1 MNIERYR
8 IRPEE
13 QVVLNRCPTTRDKS
27 FQKKQAV
34 NERMPANLKKMAD
47 LQERLYAENRYAL
60 LIVLQAMDAA
70 GKDGAI
76 KHVMRGLNPQGVQVV
91 SFKQPSSEELDRDYL
106 WRINRALPR
115 RGEIGIFNRSHYEEV
130 IVTRVHNLVQNQQIP
145 QEFLTEHIWQERYRQ
160 MNDFERYLH
169 ENGTRVV
176 KIFLHVSKD
185 EQRERLLDR
194 INEPDKNWKFSSGDV
209 RERRFWDQY
218 MQAYEDMLEHTSTDY
233 APWYCVP
240 ADSKWYARW
249 VISQIVLEHLQ
260 DINPQFPELAAEERA
275 VLEECR
281 RLLEDGE

>member
-145 QEFLTEHIWQERYRQ
+145 QEFLTEDIWQERYRQ
-160 MNDFERYLH
+160 MNDYERYLH
-169 ENGTRVV
+169 ENGIRMV
-176 KIFLHVSKD
+176 KIYLHLSRD
-185 EQRERLLDR
+185 EQRERLLRR
-194 INEPDKNWKFSSGDV
+194 INEPDKHWKFSSGDV
-209 RERRFWDQY
+209 HERKFWDQY
-218 MQAYEDMLEHTSTDY
+218 MRAYEDMMEHTSTLY

-249 VISQIVLEHLQ
+249 VISEIVMRQLEA
-260 DINPQFPELAAEERA
+260 INPQFPELAAAERA
-275 VLEECR
+275 VLEESR
-281 RLLEDGE
+281 RLLEEGE